1 MDQHAPHG
9 LRSHYE
15 KYAQQVRRKPRP
27 RSISDGHDRTIDKRI
42 DLVGIMPGDIN
53 IIASLL
59 HGNTQAA
66 KSVRD
71 DPQLIISCILDGD
84 LRSGHS
90 GHTDK
95 ATHLDHIGEDG
106 MLRAGKRPYTFYR
119 Q

>member
-1 MDQHAPHG
+1 
-9 LRSHYE
+9 
-15 KYAQQVRRKPRP
+15 
-27 RSISDGHDRTIDKRI
+27 
-42 DLVGIMPGDIN
+42 MPGDIN